1 MHSNPKILEYRFDG
15 YRLSNQEQCLYHHR
29 KTLSLSTKV
38 YYLLLT
44 LVENAGQV
52 MSKDEIIEAVWPGQ
66 VVTDTALAKQVLRLR
81 KLLKDPHREKPFI
94 ETHRG
99 VGYRFTPQVEAISA
113 ERPPYPA
120 AGAPQPRSWLGF
132 LTLVLVLGGTY
143 LLSEW
148 LRDTG
153 TGPFGEVDQAVSLA
167 VLQMS
172 DNPDWMNL
180 GGVEYLS
187 DLLNSHDLVYTFPQ
201 QGEWFESG
209 TRDEVAVALT
219 GYEHINYSCILEFS
233 QQDDRF
239 RVRASLRNNDGQ
251 IAATE
256 IEVEELSL
264 AFEQTDQW
272 IRNQLKVDR
281 DAELRANPPP
291 TRDNYALQS
300 YLQGLRALRAEGD
313 IKTAAEY
320 FRAAVNSDP
329 DFTEAWVKLARS
341 LTDLGDQQ
349 GALAI
354 GLTLLERPALQD
366 NEAVN
371 VEAHFVIAR
380 SYNRLSERDQ
390 ATTYLN
396 KTRDIIAST
405 DNPYIKLDGLESLAL
420 LARLENDVA
429 TAEALALERL
439 ALAKVVYPVP
449 NYLAAI
455 HLQLASFF
463 DLGRQLEKLVE
474 HAEEAIRLSEAG
486 HNPNGMMSG
495 YRYLSSYYFATNRLD
510 EGVQLAIQ
518 AEPFLERSA
527 VSHDKAFFL
536 QFAAMTMNL
545 RGMFDRSERYSTLL
559 RELALE
565 SSNSMYEVLSDFTSL
580 HRLYVREQFDEARAY
595 AQAMRARFR
604 NDAVMISALPDAMV
618 IEASVASRAGDAQQ
632 AILLLAELDDKF
644 GSSKVRLR
652 NDLNRVR
659 GHIAVQQGRFQE
671 GIDLLLDAEQA
682 IRSQKQQSVANYI
695 GYEVLQVLLDQP
707 DLEYQSVIDRLEHHT
722 DYDYH
727 FLKLKA
733 QFEARE
739 GNFTDAAMLMQ
750 ENRLRANQLWTPKDQ
765 LLLESFYREA
775 GDHRETGPY
784 LDGQFEAEKAL

>member
-1 MHSNPKILEYRFDG
+1 MHSNPKIMEYRFEG
-15 YRLSNQEQCLYHHR
+15 YRLSNQEQRLYHHR
-29 KTLSLSTKV
+29 KALSLSTKI
-38 YYLLLT
+38 YYLLST

-52 MSKDEIIEAVWPGQ
+52 LNKDEIIESVWPGQ

-81 KLLKDPHREKPFI
+81 KLLSDQHREKPYI

-99 VGYRFTPQVEAISA
+99 VGYRFTPKVEAISA
-113 ERPPYPA
+113 DGPPYPA
-120 AGAPQPRSWLGF
+120 TGAPHRRSWRVSLA
-132 LTLVLVLGGTY
+132 LALVLGGAY
-143 LLSEW
+143 LLPHW
-148 LRDTG
+148 LRNTE
-153 TGPFGEVDQAVSLA
+153 TKPLGEADQAVSLA

-172 DNPDWMNL
+172 DSPDWMNL

-187 DLLNSHDLVYTFPQ
+187 DLLNGHLVHTVHPQ
-201 QGEWFESG
+201 AEWFKSESQ
-209 TRDEVAVALT
+209 DEVAVALT
-219 GYEHINYSCILEFS
+219 GYEYINYSCILEFS
-233 QQDDRF
+233 QQADGF
-239 RVRASLRNNDGQ
+239 RVRASLRNTDGEF
-251 IAATE
+251 AATD
-256 IEVEELSL
+256 IQAKELSL

-272 IRNQLKVDR
+272 IRSQLNVDS
-281 DAELRANPPP
+281 DPELRANPPP
-291 TRDNYALQS
+291 TRDDYALQS

-329 DFTEAWVKLARS
+329 DFLEAWAKLARS

-354 GLTLLERPALQD
+354 GLTLLENPALQD

-371 VEAHFVIAR
+371 VEAHYVLAQ
-380 SYNRLSERDQ
+380 SYNRLSERDK

-405 DNPYIKLDGLESLAL
+405 ENPYIRLDGLESLAL
-420 LARLENDVA
+420 LARLENDVPA
-429 TAEALALERL
+429 AEAFAQERL

-463 DLGRQLEKLVE
+463 DQGRQLEKLVD
-474 HAEEAIRLSEAG
+474 HAQEAIRLSEAG

-518 AEPFLERSA
+518 AEPFLAQSA
-527 VSHDKAFFL
+527 VSYDKAFFL
-536 QFAAMTMNL
+536 QFAAMTLNV
-545 RGMFDRSERYSTLL
+545 RGRFDRSERYSTLL
-559 RELALE
+559 RKLALE
-565 SSNSMYEVLSDFTSL
+565 SRNSMYEVLSDFVIL
-580 HRLYVREQFDEARAY
+580 HRLYVRERFDEARAY

-604 NDAVMISALPDAMV
+604 NDAVMISALPDAIV
-618 IEASVASRAGDAQQ
+618 IEATVAARAGDAQE
-632 AILLLAELDDKF
+632 AIRLLTEFNDKF
-644 GSSKVRLR
+644 GSSTVRLQ

-659 GHIAVQQGRFQE
+659 GHIAVEQGRVQE

-682 IRSQKQQSVANYI
+682 MRSQKQESVANYI
-695 GYEVLQVLLDQP
+695 GYEILQILLDHP

-722 DYDYH
+722 KYDYQ

-739 GNFTDAAMLMQ
+739 GNFMEAAMLMQ

-765 LLLESFYREA
+765 ILLESFYRKA
-775 GDHRETGPY
+775 GDERSDQSVHG
-784 LDGQFEAEKAL
+784 